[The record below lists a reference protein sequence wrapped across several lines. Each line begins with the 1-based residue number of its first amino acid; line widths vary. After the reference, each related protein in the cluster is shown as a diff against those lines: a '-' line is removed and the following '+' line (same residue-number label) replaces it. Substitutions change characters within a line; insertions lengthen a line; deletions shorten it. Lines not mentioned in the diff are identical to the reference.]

1 MTAAAK
7 ESFTQQAAIEVE
19 RRNRSTLFLLYQV
32 GTALHFLKHCLSQ
45 S

>member
-1 MTAAAK
+1 MIAAAK
-7 ESFTQQAAIEVE
+7 ESFAQRAAIEVE

-32 GTALHFLKHCLSQ
+32 GTSLHLLEHCLSK

>member
-32 GTALHFLKHCLSQ
+32 GTALDLLQHCLGQ